1 MVHRHLAILLIISVL
16 AVGCGKAQD
25 TPPAAQPVN
34 APPDAQTLLRWG
46 RTLVDGEVHDRLHL
60 ARQLTRLGETAL
72 PLLEDVLDNRATY
85 QSEQLPKAV
94 GLEWFIVVC
103 WTIGQIGGKQALR
116 ILQDHERFSECRH
129 AATAA
134 AERMANTGVLVVFS
148 GNAFVQPSLTA
159 ARVPIRSGA
168 KVRATGGPIVAKDA
182 RGVSMKF
189 LPVETVDGMGL
200 RAYIAVDPE
209 FPAFY

>member
-1 MVHRHLAILLIISVL
+1 MLS
-16 AVGCGKAQD
+16 
-25 TPPAAQPVN
+25 
-34 APPDAQTLLRWG
+34 WG

-60 ARQLTRLGETAL
+60 ARQLTGLGETAL
-72 PLLEDVLDNRATY
+72 PLLEDVLTNRATY

-94 GLEWFIVVC
+94 GLEWFTVVC

-116 ILQDHERFSECRH
+116 ILHDHERFSDCRH

-148 GNAFVQPSLTA
+148 GNAFAEPSLTA
-159 ARVPIRSGA
+159 ARVPVAEGA
-168 KVRATGGPIVAKDA
+168 KVRATDGPIASKDSQ
-182 RGVSMKF
+182 GGSITF
-189 LPVETVDGMGL
+189 LPVETLDGTGS